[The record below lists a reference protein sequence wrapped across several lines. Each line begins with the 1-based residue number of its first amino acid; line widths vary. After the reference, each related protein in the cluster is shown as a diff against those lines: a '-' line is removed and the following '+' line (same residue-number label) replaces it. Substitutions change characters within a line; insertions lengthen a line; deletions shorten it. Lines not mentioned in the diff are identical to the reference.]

1 MSLFSSTFSPVTLLQ
16 FDTRIFTAISLH
28 EKITHWRTFCV
39 LMFLLEVTGFLS
51 CLASHILFQF
61 FLLVQNS
68 ESVSSPVIIFAN
80 CLWLIMGIIFSN
92 CSPDFFSYQF
102 LVIAQCI
109 RYLAEIFRTF
119 KKRLNI
125 KCTRDC

>member
-1 MSLFSSTFSPVTLLQ
+1 MYVSVIIKQMNMPKFLHRTSFMTLCSYLMSLFSSTFSPVTLLQ

-92 CSPDFFSYQF
+92 CSPDCS
-102 LVIAQCI
+102 
-109 RYLAEIFRTF
+109 RTSF
-119 KKRLNI
+119 
-125 KCTRDC
+125 